1 MKAFAKTAL
10 FGLLFL
16 VSHEAQAEVV
26 GKVGTDWVGN
36 DIVVESI
43 QDPKVQGVT
52 CHLSFFERSLIDRL
66 QQGKWFEDPSN
77 SAIACQTTGPVTI
90 GDIDLDRNGEEL
102 FSEGRSL
109 IWKKL
114 VVNRIYDQQSNVLI
128 YLAHTRQVQKGS
140 AKMALATVSLVNA
153 QVVWTKRRPQ

>member
-1 MKAFAKTAL
+1 MKALARTAL

-26 GKVGTDWVGN
+26 GKVSTDWVGN

-66 QQGKWFEDPSN
+66 GPGIRLSETRKGAFWVLSLLDGEV
-77 SAIACQTTGPVTI
+77 IAA
-90 GDIDLDRNGEEL
+90 DH
-102 FSEGRSL
+102 
-109 IWKKL
+109 
-114 VVNRIYDQQSNVLI
+114 YD
-128 YLAHTRQVQKGS
+128 A
-140 AKMALATVSLVNA
+140 
-153 QVVWTKRRPQ
+153 P